1 MYKPCVRGWRG
12 LKEQNQI
19 DSKLAIRV
27 TITKQ
32 NIFLTSKPKKKKKY
46 NFQVKSSPSPHT
58 ISLALATTP
67 TNKERLSRV

>member
-32 NIFLTSKPKKKKKY
+32 NIFSTLKPKKKK
-46 NFQVKSSPSPHT
+46 NT
-58 ISLALATTP
+58 IS
-67 TNKERLSRV
+67 R

>member
-1 MYKPCVRGWRG
+1 MYKPYVRGWRG

-32 NIFLTSKPKKKKKY
+32 NIFSTLKPKKKKIQ
-46 NFQVKSSPSPHT
+46 FPGEIFP
-58 ISLALATTP
+58 LP
-67 TNKERLSRV
+67 THHLTCTCDHANK